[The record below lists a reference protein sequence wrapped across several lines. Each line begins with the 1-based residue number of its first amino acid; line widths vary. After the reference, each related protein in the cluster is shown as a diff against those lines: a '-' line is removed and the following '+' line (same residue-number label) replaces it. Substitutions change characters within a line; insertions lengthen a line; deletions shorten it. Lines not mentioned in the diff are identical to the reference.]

1 MFSDRCLYIVILWN
15 MKLGCKDDIMAEWHA
30 YIAAEKEKQLEE
42 IISAEHLKEE
52 ETRKFIS
59 NSFREGM
66 LRTTGTD
73 IDKLMPPVSRFG
85 SGERD
90 VKKRNIISKLQSFFE
105 RFYGAG

>member
-1 MFSDRCLYIVILWN
+1 M
-15 MKLGCKDDIMAEWHA
+15 
-30 YIAAEKEKQLEE
+30 EKQLEE

-59 NSFREGM
+59 NSFRDGM